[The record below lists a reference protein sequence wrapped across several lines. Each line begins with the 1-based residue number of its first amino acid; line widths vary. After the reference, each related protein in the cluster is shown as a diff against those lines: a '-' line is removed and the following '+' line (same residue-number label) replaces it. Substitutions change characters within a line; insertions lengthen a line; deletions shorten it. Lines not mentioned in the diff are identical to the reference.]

1 MFAQLRFALMKEVVS
16 RGYFLWGF
24 LVFGGKRKDST
35 LLDDEKALSEVSNQP
50 LSYGNCG
57 D

>member
-16 RGYFLWGF
+16 REYFLWGF